1 MTSIKEIKKTNAY
14 KNFKKSK
21 TQLDLYKENN
31 SSKDILRYVKMNGKQ
46 FGTHMEY
53 IARDIFNMNLPKCS
67 SYDHLKKNMKI
78 EQKSARYGKNGKISM
93 WQHIELKH
101 DWDYLIC
108 MYLDFNTFNYY
119 ITSRKNIKIMIKI
132 GFIRGQGKF
141 GMPNQGYL
149 FNINTYKKKK
159 IFDNYFTPIINEKS
173 LIKFI
178 KKS

>member
-1 MTSIKEIKKTNAY
+1 MVCLWYVYGVFMVCLLCINYFSIY
-14 KNFKKSK
+14 
-21 TQLDLYKENN
+21 
-31 SSKDILRYVKMNGKQ
+31 MGK
-46 FGTHMEY
+46 
-53 IARDIFNMNLPKCS
+53 
-67 SYDHLKKNMKI
+67 
-78 EQKSARYGKNGKISM
+78 
-93 WQHIELKH
+93 HIELKH
-101 DWDYLIC
+101 DWDYLIF

-141 GMPNQGYL
+141 GIPNQGYL

-159 IFDNYFTPIINEKS
+159 PIINEKS